1 MAKAELVMREAGS
14 GTRTVVEEAYG
25 KHALKLSPKHS
36 VANTEAIKRLLRL
49 GYAVAWV
56 SRHSIADHLVSG
68 ALVQLPVID
77 LKIERDLNIVWRKAR
92 VLSPSARAFHQL
104 ASGMPDSS
112 RERVAA

>member
-1 MAKAELVMREAGS
+1 VSADGLAKAELVMRGEGS

-25 KHALKLSPKHS
+25 KHALELSLKLS

-56 SRHSIADHLVSG
+56 FRHSVADDLVSG
-68 ALVQLPVID
+68 ALVQLPVVD

-92 VLSPSARAFHQL
+92 VLSPRARAFH
-104 ASGMPDSS
+104 
-112 RERVAA
+112 